1 MLVLERCFEALIV
14 VALIQGITG
23 IRRGHQHLAD
33 GPKWLPKLDSNQRPA
48 D

>member
-1 MLVLERCFEALIV
+1 
-14 VALIQGITG
+14 
-23 IRRGHQHLAD
+23 LAD